1 MNEQMLSQLLEET
14 RVGNRLL
21 KKQLWLTRIAALVLA
36 ALVAV
41 LGMLGMTALREVQSA
56 EQMIEE
62 MNLERVADAFEQL
75 DVDGLNRAITGLREQ
90 VAALDTDA
98 LNQTMEALEGAAGS
112 INEAADRFNR
122 MISFF
127 R

>member
-1 MNEQMLSQLLEET
+1 MNEQVLSQLLEET
-14 RVGNRLL
+14 RAGNRLL
-21 KKQLWLTRIAALVLA
+21 KKQLWLARIAALALA
-36 ALVAV
+36 AVAV
-41 LGMLGMTALREVQSA
+41 MLGLFGASALREVQSA
-56 EQMIEE
+56 EQMIRE

-90 VAALDTDA
+90 VASLDTDA

-112 INEAADRFNR
+112 INEAAERFNK
-122 MISFF
+122 MTSFF

>member
-14 RVGNRLL
+14 RAGNRLL
-21 KKQLWLTRIAALVLA
+21 KKQLWLTRAAALVLA
-36 ALVAV
+36 ALVLV
-41 LGMLGMTALREVQSA
+41 LGLLGQTALREVRGA
-56 EQMIEE
+56 ERMIEE

-75 DVDGLNRAITGLREQ
+75 DVDGLNQAITGLRDQ

-98 LNQTMEALEGAAGS
+98 LNQTMLALEDAAGS
-112 INEAADRFNR
+112 INEAAERFNR
-122 MISFF
+122 MTSFF